1 MNKKI
6 LKPREMAKLLNIS
19 VKTLQRWDN
28 SGKLNAYR
36 NPSNRRYYYYEQY
49 LDYIGELPNNKG
61 KIVIYTRVSTRNQ
74 KEDLEN
80 QKEFLK
86 DFANGRGLI
95 VDEVIS
101 DVGSGLNYNR
111 KRWNKLLDEVT
122 EGKISKI
129 IIAHKDRFIRFG
141 FEWFE
146 RFLNKQGVEIL
157 VVNNEKMSPQE
168 EIVKDI
174 VSILHVFSCKIYGL
188 RKYKKE
194 IKEDDDL

>member
-101 DVGSGLNYNR
+101 DIGSGLNYNR

-194 IKEDDDL
+194 IIEDDDL

>member
-101 DVGSGLNYNR
+101 DIGSGLNYNR
-111 KRWNKLLDEVT
+111 KRWNTLLDEVT

-157 VVNNEKMSPQE
+157 VVNNEKMSSQE

>member
-101 DVGSGLNYNR
+101 DIGSGLNYNR